1 MAGVFTRISHTAGA
15 LLAVL
20 ILAFALQSAS
30 AGTKRTSVP
39 WLLGLSEAQAEKRLD
54 DRALEAEVLRRPAG
68 AQRLPQ
74 RYRVKG
80 QIVFQDYRRGIVLPT
95 GSKVRVM
102 VYEPPGKQRRH
113 RPEPSEL
120 AQDLAGAAGER
131 VDVGSGSGA

>member
-20 ILAFALQSAS
+20 VLAFAVQFAS

-54 DRALEAEVLRRPAG
+54 NRALEAEVLKRTAG
-68 AQRLPQ
+68 AHRLPQ
-74 RYRVKG
+74 RFRVEG

-95 GSKVRVM
+95 GSEVRVM
-102 VYEPPGKQRRH
+102 IYGPHRR
-113 RPEPSEL
+113 R
-120 AQDLAGAAGER
+120 
-131 VDVGSGSGA
+131 